1 LTFNC
6 RTLSDLPEIA
16 GKILDSLLGS
26 RVFAFFGKMGSGKT
40 TLIKAICERLGVADV
55 VQSPSFAIIN
65 EYKTHSGDSVYHIDF
80 YRIRKK
86 EEIFDIGYEEY
97 LFSGSYCFI
106 EWPEMMEDLLPD
118 GVIRIGIEVDS
129 ETGERVITF

>member
-1 LTFNC
+1 LTFHC
-6 RTLSDLPEIA
+6 TTISDLPEIA
-16 GKILDSLLGS
+16 GKILDSLPGS

-40 TLIKAICERLGVADV
+40 TLIKAICGRLGVADV

-106 EWPEMMEDLLPD
+106 EWPEMMEDLLPES
-118 GVIRIGIEVDS
+118 VIRIGIEVVP
-129 ETGERVITF
+129 ETGERTIEI

>member
-1 LTFNC
+1 
-6 RTLSDLPEIA
+6 
-16 GKILDSLLGS
+16 
-26 RVFAFFGKMGSGKT
+26 MGSGKT
-40 TLIKAICERLGVADV
+40 TLIKSICEELGVIDV

-65 EYKTHSGDSVYHIDF
+65 EYKTMSGESVFHLDF

-106 EWPEMMEDLLPD
+106 EWPELMEDLLPD
-118 GVIRIGIEVDS
+118 SVIRIGIDVDGV
-129 ETGERVITF
+129 TGERVIRL

>member
-1 LTFNC
+1 
-6 RTLSDLPEIA
+6 
-16 GKILDSLLGS
+16 
-26 RVFAFFGKMGSGKT
+26 MGSGKT
-40 TLIKAICERLGVADV
+40 TLIKSICEELGVIDV

-65 EYKTHSGDSVYHIDF
+65 EYKTKSGESVFHIDF

-106 EWPEMMEDLLPD
+106 EWPELMEDLLPD
-118 GVIRIGIEVDS
+118 GVVRIGIDVDGG
-129 ETGERVITF
+129 TGERVIRL